1 MPKSILPTDK
11 DELLAF
17 YEAKR
22 LKILER
28 AKKWQTENRDKVN
41 ARQKRYRDEKKAQK
55 DLEDKT
61 EEHMQE
67 LLLSLV

>member
-22 LKILER
+22 IKILNR
-28 AKKWQTENRDKVN
+28 AKKWQTDNKDKVN
-41 ARQKRYRDEKKAQK
+41 ARQQRYRDEKKAQK

-61 EEHMQE
+61 EEHMND
-67 LLLSLV
+67 LLESIA

>member
-11 DELLAF
+11 EELLAF

-28 AKKWQTENRDKVN
+28 AKKWQTDNRDKVN

-55 DLEDKT
+55 NLEDKT